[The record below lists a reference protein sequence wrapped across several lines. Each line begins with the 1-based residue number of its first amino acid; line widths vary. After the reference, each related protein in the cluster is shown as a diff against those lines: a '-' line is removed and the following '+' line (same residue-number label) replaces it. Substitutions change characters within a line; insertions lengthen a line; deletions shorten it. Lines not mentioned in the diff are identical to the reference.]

1 MIAASLLL
9 ILVAVV
15 LLGIGLA
22 RGDNASLIGSIA
34 ASLLAAI
41 TLVVGARKI
50 AGDGLDEPDELD
62 DGFGG
67 EPEDAGDRSLAEPD
81 GLGGGVRAEA
91 DDTERDDLERD
102 DAERDDHGDPV
113 SGRPVGP
120 TAQAMTP
127 AATAPEIPAQAGAPT
142 GAAQAGAPVG
152 QPDPDEEDEDP
163 PDEPPPQDVSP
174 ADAARV
180 ARLSE
185 EVLVVDERPRYHL
198 ADCDHLRGRPSEP
211 LPVSEAVE
219 LGFTPC
225 GRCAPVS
232 ALLARATRG

>member
-41 TLVVGARKI
+41 TLVIGARRI
-50 AGDGLDEPDELD
+50 AGDGMDEPDELD

-67 EPEDAGDRSLAEPD
+67 ETEDPGDRSPAEPD
-81 GLGGGVRAEA
+81 GFGGGVRVEAEDA
-91 DDTERDDLERD
+91 ERDDRVRD
-102 DAERDDHGDPV
+102 DAERDDDGVPV
-113 SGRPVGP
+113 SGRPAGR
-120 TAQAMTP
+120 TEQTMAT
-127 AATAPEIPAQAGAPT
+127 AATAEIPAQAGTPT
-142 GAAQAGAPVG
+142 DAAQDGPVG
-152 QPDPDEEDEDP
+152 QPDSDEDDEDP
-163 PDEPPPQDVSP
+163 PDEPPPQVVSP

-180 ARLSE
+180 ARLSD
-185 EVLVVDERPRYHL
+185 EVLVVDGRPRYHL
-198 ADCDHLRGRPSEP
+198 ADCDHLLGRPAEP

-225 GRCAPVS
+225 GRCAPAS